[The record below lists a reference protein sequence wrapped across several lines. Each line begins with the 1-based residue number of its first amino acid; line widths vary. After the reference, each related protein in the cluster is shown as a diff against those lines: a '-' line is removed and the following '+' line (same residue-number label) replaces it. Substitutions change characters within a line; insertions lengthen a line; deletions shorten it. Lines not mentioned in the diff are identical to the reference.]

1 MNSNSS
7 LRNNVLQSLDKTQI
21 YLQDKKSEINKEAK
35 GVEGYLSK
43 CTADVLPNNGI
54 VTSP

>member
-1 MNSNSS
+1 MCYNHWIKLKSIY
-7 LRNNVLQSLDKTQI
+7 KT
-21 YLQDKKSEINKEAK
+21 KKSEINKEAK